1 MFVVYSGKGGLG
13 SLASSQSVS
22 FRPGS
27 NVELGTPEDGPAG
40 AGGARRGR
48 DFSNPVYDAV
58 TPAPAPAP
66 APLYE
71 TPDAPA
77 PSKPVDRP
85 AVLPASTQESRPRR
99 PRALD
104 PAADTG
110 KDTAQLVLEDR
121 SC

>member
-1 MFVVYSGKGGLG
+1 M
-13 SLASSQSVS
+13 S

-27 NVELGTPEDGPAG
+27 NVELGTPEDGAGG

-66 APLYE
+66 LYE
-71 TPDAPA
+71 TPDTPHVQN
-77 PSKPVDRP
+77 KPGDKP
-85 AVLPASTQESRPRR
+85 AVLSASTQESRPRR
-99 PRALD
+99 TRALD